1 MSRWQLGAQ
10 LQPLCAN
17 FVGEEKLKCAHAG
30 SMLATQLHTRTNC
43 PLLHTL
49 QHALHCYVPTDSLL
63 LTGSTATTAA
73 AAAAAAAALQASCG
87 R

>member
-10 LQPLCAN
+10 LQPLRAN

-43 PLLHTL
+43 PLLTH
-49 QHALHCYVPTDSLL
+49 
-63 LTGSTATTAA
+63 TAA
-73 AAAAAAAALQASCG
+73 CFALLCADW
-87 R
+87 